1 MHKKLQKYIE
11 SYDLIQNTNTY
22 ELKPNGGMIVLI
34 NQNTS
39 CEVLIHDELFIL
51 DSFQAMLINAY
62 EESIIIKSSEEIN
75 LVVTRFKGAGASFFY
90 EEFMDELM
98 HHAKE
103 PVYLQKDI
111 LSTFDDVEEELDDF
125 FQNLFKPSKSQFGV
139 MRIIELLED
148 NLGDYDM
155 EEVLR
160 MSNVP
165 RKIFD
170 KVFRWHVGLALKNYA
185 SIRKEILQ

>member
-11 SYDLIQNTNTY
+11 SYDLIQNINTY
-22 ELKPNGGMIVLI
+22 EIKPNGGMIVLI
-34 NQNTS
+34 NQNIS

-51 DSFQAMLINAY
+51 DSFQTMLINAY
-62 EESIIIKSSEEIN
+62 EESVIIKSVENIN
-75 LVVTRFKGAGASFFY
+75 LVIIRFKGAGASFFY

-103 PVYLQKDI
+103 PVCLQDDI
-111 LSTFDDVEEELDDF
+111 LSTFDDVEKELDVY
-125 FQNLFKPSKSQFGV
+125 FQNRFKPSKSQFGV

-160 MSNVP
+160 MANVP

>member
-11 SYDLIQNTNTY
+11 SYDLIQNTNAY
-22 ELKPNGGMIVLI
+22 ELKPNGGMIVLL
-34 NQNTS
+34 NQNDK
-39 CEVLIHDELFIL
+39 CEVLIHEELFIL
-51 DSFQAMLINAY
+51 DSYQTMLITAY
-62 EESIIIKSSEEIN
+62 EESVSIKSDEEIS
-75 LVVTRFKGAGASFFY
+75 LLAVRFKGAGASFFY

-98 HHAKE
+98 HHPTE

-111 LSTFDDVEEELDDF
+111 LNTFDNVEKELDAY
-125 FQNLFKPSKSQFGV
+125 FQNRFKPSKSQFGV
-139 MRIIELLED
+139 MRIIELVEE
-148 NLGDYDM
+148 NSGDYDM

-160 MSNVP
+160 IANVP

-185 SIRKEILQ
+185 SIRKELSI

>member
-34 NQNTS
+34 NQNIS
-39 CEVLIHDELFIL
+39 CEVLIQDELFIL

-62 EESIIIKSSEEIN
+62 EESVSIQSDEEIS
-75 LVVTRFKGAGASFFY
+75 LVAVRFKGAGTSFFY

-98 HHAKE
+98 HHSKE
-103 PVYLQKDI
+103 PVYFGKDI
-111 LSTFDDVEEELDDF
+111 LSTFDDVEKELDAY
-125 FQNLFKPSKSQFGV
+125 FQNRFKPSKSQFGV
-139 MRIIELLED
+139 MRIIELVEE

-160 MSNVP
+160 IANVP

>member
-1 MHKKLQKYIE
+1 
-11 SYDLIQNTNTY
+11 
-22 ELKPNGGMIVLI
+22 MIVLI
-34 NQNTS
+34 NQNVNY
-39 CEVLIHDELFIL
+39 EVLIQDEVFIL

-62 EESIIIKSSEEIN
+62 EESVIIKSVENIN
-75 LVVTRFKGAGASFFY
+75 LAVIRFKGAGASFFY

-111 LSTFDDVEEELDDF
+111 LSIFDDVEKELDVY
-125 FQNLFKPSKSQFGV
+125 FQNRFKPSKSQFGV
-139 MRIIELLED
+139 MRIIELLEE

-160 MSNVP
+160 IANVP

>member
-11 SYDLIQNTNTY
+11 SYDLLQNTNIY

-34 NQNTS
+34 NLDKR
-39 CEVLIHDELFIL
+39 CEVLIQDELFIL

-62 EESIIIKSSEEIN
+62 EESITIQSNEKIN
-75 LVVTRFKGAGASFFY
+75 LVAVRFKGAGASFFY

-111 LSTFDDVEEELDDF
+111 LNTFDNVEKELDAY
-125 FQNLFKPSKSQFGV
+125 FQNRFKPSKSQFGV
-139 MRIIELLED
+139 MRIIELVEE
-148 NLGDYDM
+148 NSGDYDM

-160 MSNVP
+160 IANVP

>member
-11 SYDLIQNTNTY
+11 SYDLLQNTNTY
-22 ELKPNGGMIVLI
+22 ELAPNGGMIVLM
-34 NQNTS
+34 NLNKR

-51 DSFQAMLINAY
+51 ESFHAILINAY
-62 EESIIIKSSEEIN
+62 EESVIIKSVENIN
-75 LVVTRFKGAGASFFY
+75 LAVIRFKGAGASFFY

-98 HHAKE
+98 HHDKE

-111 LSTFDDVEEELDDF
+111 LNTFDDFESNLDTY
-125 FQNLFKPSKSQFGV
+125 FQNGFKPSKSQFGV
-139 MRIIELLED
+139 MRIIELVEEKD
-148 NLGDYDM
+148 GNYDM

-160 MSNVP
+160 IANVP

>member
-1 MHKKLQKYIE
+1 
-11 SYDLIQNTNTY
+11 
-22 ELKPNGGMIVLI
+22 MIVLI
-34 NQNTS
+34 NNSKS
-39 CEVLIHDELFIL
+39 CEVFIQDELFIL
-51 DSFQAMLINAY
+51 ESFQAMLINAY
-62 EESIIIKSSEEIN
+62 EESINIKSSENIN
-75 LVVTRFKGAGASFFY
+75 LVAIRFKGAGASFFY

-103 PVYLQKDI
+103 PVYLGKDI
-111 LSTFDDVEEELDDF
+111 LSTFDNVEKELDAY
-125 FQNLFKPSKSQFGV
+125 FQNRFKPSKSQFGV
-139 MRIIELLED
+139 MRIIELVEE

-160 MSNVP
+160 IANVP

>member
-34 NQNTS
+34 NQNDS
-39 CEVLIHDELFIL
+39 CEVLIHEEVFIL

-62 EESIIIKSSEEIN
+62 EESMIIKSVENIN
-75 LVVTRFKGAGASFFY
+75 LAVIRFKGAGASFFY

-98 HHAKE
+98 HHVKE

-111 LSTFDDVEEELDDF
+111 LNTLDNLESELDVY
-125 FQNLFKPSKSQFGV
+125 FQNRFKPSKSQFGV
-139 MRIIELLED
+139 MRIIELVEE

-160 MSNVP
+160 IANVP

>member
-11 SYDLIQNTNTY
+11 SYDLIQNTNAY

-34 NQNTS
+34 NQNDK
-39 CEVLIHDELFIL
+39 CEVLIQDELFIL
-51 DSFQAMLINAY
+51 DSCQTMLINAY
-62 EESIIIKSSEEIN
+62 EESITIKSDENIN
-75 LVVTRFKGAGASFFY
+75 IALVRFKGAGASFFY

-98 HHAKE
+98 HHPTE

-111 LSTFDDVEEELDDF
+111 LSTFDNLEVELDVY

-139 MRIIELLED
+139 MRIIELVEKND
-148 NLGDYDM
+148 GDYDM
-155 EEVLR
+155 EEVLKIA
-160 MSNVP
+160 NVP

-185 SIRKEILQ
+185 SIRKELLQ

>member
-34 NQNTS
+34 NNSKS
-39 CEVLIHDELFIL
+39 CEVLIQDEVFIL

-62 EESIIIKSSEEIN
+62 EESVSIKSDEEIS
-75 LVVTRFKGAGASFFY
+75 LVAVRFKGAGASFFY

-103 PVYLQKDI
+103 PVYLGKDI
-111 LSTFDDVEEELDDF
+111 LNTFDNVEKELDAY
-125 FQNLFKPSKSQFGV
+125 FQNRFKPSKSQFGV
-139 MRIIELLED
+139 MRIIELVEE
-148 NLGDYDM
+148 NFGDYDM

-160 MSNVP
+160 IANVP